1 MVIFKVRLWKVEVES
16 LEVLECEG
24 NGSNTP
30 TPSTFFLRTL
40 HYKAN
45 LPDLQVG
52 TFGASVPASWPA
64 GPLLVSSPTLT
75 LGYAQLGAK
84 TFPLVFSSNF
94 LTSYPSLPS
103 HYFMFDP
110 QCRHMLLQ

>member
-30 TPSTFFLRTL
+30 TPSTLFLCTL
-40 HYKAN
+40 HLKAN
-45 LPDLQVG
+45 LLPDLQVG

-64 GPLLVSSPTLT
+64 GPLLVSSPTLR
-75 LGYAQLGAK
+75 LGHAQLGAK
-84 TFPLVFSSNF
+84 DISSCLQFKF
-94 LTSYPSLPS
+94 LN
-103 HYFMFDP
+103 
-110 QCRHMLLQ
+110 